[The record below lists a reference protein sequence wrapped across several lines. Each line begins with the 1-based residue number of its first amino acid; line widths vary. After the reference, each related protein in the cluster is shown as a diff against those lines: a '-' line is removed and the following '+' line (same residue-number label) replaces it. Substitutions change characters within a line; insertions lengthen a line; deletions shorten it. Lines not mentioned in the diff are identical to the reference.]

1 MCLPGALTSSR
12 LGGVLD
18 GHRKASN
25 EAPQKQRKR
34 LDHSDHWLRHH
45 CWHGGVCAMGRM
57 NTAQE
62 ITLWLGAT
70 RYYLGCTTYAVGE
83 FADLLIEHW
92 PTLDYNTRFL
102 LQRDIEQEFR
112 CDDEA
117 RKCGYQYFPLGADC
131 DRAEWERV
139 RRLWQ

>member
-1 MCLPGALTSSR
+1 
-12 LGGVLD
+12 
-18 GHRKASN
+18 
-25 EAPQKQRKR
+25 
-34 LDHSDHWLRHH
+34 
-45 CWHGGVCAMGRM
+45 M
-57 NTAQE
+57 NTDQE

-70 RYYLGCTTYAVGE
+70 RYYLGRTTYAVGE

-102 LQRDIEQEFR
+102 LQRDIEKEFSG
-112 CDDEA
+112 DDEA
-117 RKCGYQYFPLGADC
+117 RKRGYTHFPLGANC